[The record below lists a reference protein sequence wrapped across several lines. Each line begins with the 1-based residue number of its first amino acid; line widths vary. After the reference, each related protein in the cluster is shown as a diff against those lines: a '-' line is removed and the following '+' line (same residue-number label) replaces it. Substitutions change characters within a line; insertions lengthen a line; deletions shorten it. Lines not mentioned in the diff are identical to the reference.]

1 MNTWNVAA
9 EDLEF
14 LSRHLEDLEAAGTPS
29 FGLIL
34 TKRIPYTF
42 DSEKKTLWGED
53 IGTLEDIIS
62 WLEEA
67 QKPAQVMFCEKVT
80 VKNVLTYARR
90 EVFTVNAPERIE
102 LIPARELLEEL
113 KEHFAQQTEQN
124 QGD

>member
-34 TKRIPYTF
+34 TDRVPYTF

-53 IGTLEDIIS
+53 IGTLICSETDD
-62 WLEEA
+62 
-67 QKPAQVMFCEKVT
+67 FDG
-80 VKNVLTYARR
+80 LTG
-90 EVFTVNAPERIE
+90 VFGAWIFGSAVI
-102 LIPARELLEEL
+102 L
-113 KEHFAQQTEQN
+113 FATTTI
-124 QGD
+124 QGIL